1 MCNSG
6 FISRFAASAARL
18 FDIVR
23 LKSSLRLGGEVW
35 ATILVATFSDARR
48 FRALS
53 TGKDRTERNDDMN
66 DKTDRII
73 GILWLALGALLVGM
87 ILAAPVMR
95 EPRGTISATDY
106 FGEGR

>member
-1 MCNSG
+1 
-6 FISRFAASAARL
+6 
-18 FDIVR
+18 
-23 LKSSLRLGGEVW
+23 
-35 ATILVATFSDARR
+35 
-48 FRALS
+48 
-53 TGKDRTERNDDMN
+53 MN